1 MFVSPEIISF
11 CLQTAAQSVLLQ
23 SVSVDSVN
31 IELPRVTVIST
42 AVKPVL
48 LFRNGFTRGTNTQE
62 TVMSVEVSSETL

>member
-31 IELPRVTVIST
+31 IELPRVTAIST

-48 LFRNGFTRGTNTQE
+48 FRNGFTQGTNTQE